1 MHLGSRT
8 TAHNTRRR
16 SSLQSP
22 GLKVTREVLREEE
35 EHVVGNPNRAT
46 FTAHVPRFG
55 KDPMKEIHKAHTKSE
70 TKKPA
75 FLKAIHDAVHDR
87 IDFVRKVS
95 QLWKQV
101 AESKLIKL

>member
-1 MHLGSRT
+1 MYLGSRT
-8 TAHNTRRR
+8 VHNTRRR

-22 GLKVTREVLREEE
+22 GLKVTREVFREE

-46 FTAHVPRFG
+46 FTAHVSRFG
-55 KDPMKEIHKAHTKSE
+55 KDPMKEIHKAHTKYE

-75 FLKAIHDAVHDR
+75 FLKVIQGAVHDR

-95 QLWKQV
+95 RFWKQV
-101 AESKLIKL
+101 VQSIKVNKYI

>member
-8 TAHNTRRR
+8 AAHNTCKR

-35 EHVVGNPNRAT
+35 EYVTGNPSRAT

-55 KDPMKEIHKAHTKSE
+55 KDPMKEIHKAHTKYE
-70 TKKPA
+70 TKRPA
-75 FLKAIHDAVHDR
+75 FLRAIQDG
-87 IDFVRKVS
+87 IDFARKVC
-95 QLWKQV
+95 QF
-101 AESKLIKL
+101 